1 MTTIRQWLFNRNVWA
16 YGLFWSWNVIFLAFL
31 LLGFAPTM
39 LPALISAVQAD
50 EVPAIFLIT
59 AAIVPLIPVVVVI
72 LGATVFRR
80 APGRL
85 FALGYGIEGPLMLVL
100 AIRLFAVRELTVVV
114 AVLLVIALLGL
125 FTYFGDLWDTRPE
138 ARGAWLNSLRVVG
151 LTLLVL
157 TGLYVGVWAAFYAFP
172 FAVLAVRGFSEF
184 LAEMPRMF
192 TAFWEEVFKGRIF
205 LALFGFL
212 GMTLFLY
219 SATLFMI
226 LPLAIPMLYLRAWWR
241 GFKTL
246 AAQRGAGLASGLAL
260 MACVVSLATVA
271 LTVRQPQQ
279 AAFNLLAQKP
289 QNIEAAR
296 SLAAQEDNLRAGLL
310 NAFLAQF
317 RYLGSVT
324 EMNHIREIYREIGW
338 GPEVTEQVQA
348 AYEWVARP
356 VLYEPVPELTGDRWA
371 FSRDSQEAAKLYAQ
385 FFDQPIVDGER
396 LSVINAVRSTWSPD
410 QARAAWQAVDDREV
424 RLLRQEINFTEHG
437 DWAEFELYEVYQNQ
451 TTARQEV
458 VYYFSLPETAVIT
471 GVWLG
476 NSADRADRFEYRVA
490 PRGAAQAVY
499 QSQVRVN
506 LDPALVEQIG
516 PRQYRLRVF
525 PIEPERV
532 DYEYEGVLIPT
543 TTRTAGAE
551 MHLWLTWRVLAA
563 NNAWPMPN
571 LAEKFNVYWD
581 TGTERL
587 FNGQT
592 LNLPAEAWLPANLA
606 ASGNTAAQAHRV
618 DFSNGQSV
626 VVRPLQPGE
635 VLQPP
640 ATLRLAVVLD
650 RSRSMVAR
658 AAEVEQALTALRT
671 YNLQPE
677 MYLTASDFRGEAPSR
692 APLARVQ
699 APDLFYFGGQNPAQ
713 LLQQFEQMRGE
724 AAYDAVLVLT
734 DDSGYE
740 LGPSTAPVPVIN
752 APVWMVHL
760 GGEYPLGYD
769 DATLEAIQASGGGVA
784 GSVEEALTRLMAAR
798 AGVQGARADVVDG
811 YVWQTLPTGLATPA
825 SDETFAPLA
834 ARQLI
839 LATLPNPHAV
849 ADRLEVLDGLH
860 KIAMQNGIVTPYS
873 SMIVLVNAEQHRM
886 LDDLENDADRF
897 EREFEEVGET
907 EPLNV
912 TGVPEPEE
920 WLLMGLAAVALAAWY
935 WRQRR
940 LATPAGRLG

>member
-1 MTTIRQWLFNRNVWA
+1 
-16 YGLFWSWNVIFLAFL
+16 
-31 LLGFAPTM
+31 
-39 LPALISAVQAD
+39 
-50 EVPAIFLIT
+50 
-59 AAIVPLIPVVVVI
+59 
-72 LGATVFRR
+72 
-80 APGRL
+80 
-85 FALGYGIEGPLMLVL
+85 
-100 AIRLFAVRELTVVV
+100 
-114 AVLLVIALLGL
+114 
-125 FTYFGDLWDTRPE
+125 LWDARPE
-138 ARGAWLNSLRVVG
+138 TRGAWWNSVRVVG

-157 TGLYVGVWAAFYAFP
+157 TGSYVGVWAAFYAFP
-172 FAVLAVRGFSEF
+172 FAVLAVRGLSDF
-184 LAEMPRMF
+184 LAELPRMF
-192 TAFWEEVFKGRIF
+192 RSFWEEVFRGRIF

-219 SATLFMI
+219 SATLFMV
-226 LPLAIPMLYLRAWWR
+226 LPIAIPALYLRAWWR

-246 AAQRGAGLASGLAL
+246 AAQRGARLAGGLAL
-260 MACVVSLATVA
+260 AACAVSVAAVA
-271 LTVRQPQQ
+271 LTLRQPQQ

-289 QNIEAAR
+289 QNMEAAR
-296 SLAAQEDNLRAGLL
+296 SLAAQEENLRTGLL
-310 NAFLAQF
+310 NAFLAQY
-317 RYLGSVT
+317 RYLGSAT
-324 EMNHIREIYREIGW
+324 EMYHILEIYQ
-338 GPEVTEQVQA
+338 EVGFTSETAEQVQA

-356 VLYEPVPELTGDRWA
+356 VLYEPVPEVTGDRWA
-371 FSRDSQEAAKLYAQ
+371 FSRDSQEAAKLYTQ

-396 LSVINAVRSTWSPD
+396 LTVINAVRSTWSTE

-424 RLLRQEINFTEHG
+424 RLLWQEINFTEHG

-458 VYYFSLPETAVIT
+458 VYYFSLPESAVIT

-476 NSADRADRFEYRVA
+476 NSADRASRFEYRVA

-532 DYEYEGVLIPT
+532 HYEYEGVLIPT

-551 MHLWLTWRVLAA
+551 MHLWLTWQVLAA
-563 NNAWPMPN
+563 NNAWPLPN

-581 TGTERL
+581 AGTVRL

-606 ASGNTAAQAHRV
+606 ASGNTTAQTHRV
-618 DFSNGQSV
+618 DFPNGQSV
-626 VVRPLQPGE
+626 VARPLLPGE
-635 VLQPP
+635 VPQPP
-640 ATLRLAVVLD
+640 ADLRLAVVLD
-650 RSRSMVAR
+650 RSRSMQTR
-658 AAEVEQALTALRT
+658 AAEVDQALATLRT
-671 YNLQPE
+671 FNLQPE
-677 MYLTASDFRGEAPSR
+677 MYLTASEFRGEAPSR
-692 APLARVQ
+692 APLARLQ

-784 GSVEEALTRLMAAR
+784 GSVEEALTRLLMAQS
-798 AGVQGARADVVDG
+798 GVQGTRADVVHG
-811 YVWQTLPTGLATPA
+811 YVWQTLPTSLAAPTP
-825 SDETFAPLA
+825 DETFAPLA

-860 KIAMQNGIVTPYS
+860 KIAVQNSIVTPYS
-873 SMIVLVNAEQHRM
+873 SMIVLVTPQQHRL

-920 WLLMGLAAVALAAWY
+920 WLLMGLAAVLLAAWY
-935 WRQRR
+935 WRQWRPV
-940 LATPAGRLG
+940 TSAGRLS

>member
-1 MTTIRQWLFNRNVWA
+1 MKTMSSWLLKKDIWA
-16 YGLFWSWNVIFLAFL
+16 YGLFWSWNIIFLAFL
-31 LLGFAPTM
+31 LLGFAPIV
-39 LPALISAVQAD
+39 LPSLLLAVEAG
-50 EVPAIFLIT
+50 EVPAVFLIT
-59 AAIVPLIPVVVVI
+59 AVILPFIPVLMVI

-85 FALGYGIEGPLMLVL
+85 FALGYGIEGPLMLLMAV
-100 AIRLFAVRELTVVV
+100 RLFAVRELTAVV

-125 FTYFGDLWDTRPE
+125 FTYFWDLWDTRPE
-138 ARGAWLNSLRVVG
+138 ARGAWLNGLRVVG
-151 LTLLVL
+151 LTLLLL
-157 TGLYVGVWAAFYAFP
+157 TGLYVGVWIAFYALP
-172 FAVLAVRGFSEF
+172 FAILALRGLNDF
-184 LAEMPRMF
+184 LGELPRMF
-192 TAFWEEVFKGRIF
+192 TSFWEEVFKGHIF

-219 SATLFMI
+219 SASLI
-226 LPLAIPMLYLRAWWR
+226 VLLPLAIPALYFRAWWR
-241 GFKTL
+241 GFRAL
-246 AAQRGAGLASGLAL
+246 AAQRGARLAGGLAL
-260 MACVVSLATVA
+260 VTGVVSVA
-271 LTVRQPQQ
+271 AVAFTLRQPQQ

-289 QNIEAAR
+289 QNMEQAR
-296 SLAAQEDNLRAGLL
+296 NLVAQEENLRAGLL

-317 RYLGSVT
+317 RYFGSVT
-324 EMNHIREIYREIGW
+324 EMYHIFEIYREVGFAS
-338 GPEVTEQVQA
+338 EVAEQVQT

-356 VLYEPVPELTGDRWA
+356 VLYEPVPEQTGDQWA
-371 FSRDSQEAAKLYAQ
+371 INRDSQHAAELYEQ
-385 FFDQPIVDGER
+385 FFDQPIVKGER
-396 LSVINAVRSTWSPD
+396 LAVINAVRSTWSPD
-410 QARAAWQAVDDREV
+410 QARAAWQAVDDREI

-451 TTARQEV
+451 TTTRQEV
-458 VYYFSLPETAVIT
+458 VYYFSLPESAVIT

-476 NSADRADRFEYRVA
+476 NSADRANRFEYRVA

-532 DYEYEGVLIPT
+532 NYEYEGVLFPT
-543 TTRTAGAE
+543 TTREPGPE
-551 MHLWLTWRVLAA
+551 MHLWLTWHVLAA

-581 TGTERL
+581 SNTVRL

-592 LNLPAEAWLPANLA
+592 LNLPEEAWLPANLA
-606 ASGNTAAQAHRV
+606 ASGNTAPQTHRV

-626 VVRPLQPGE
+626 VARPLQLGDVP
-635 VLQPP
+635 QPP
-640 ATLRLAVVLD
+640 ANLRLAVVLD
-650 RSRSMVAR
+650 RSRSMEAH
-658 AAEVEQALTALRT
+658 AAEVEQALNQLRV

-677 MYLTASDFRGEAPSR
+677 MYLTASEFRGEAPSR
-692 APLARVQ
+692 APLARLQ
-699 APDLFYFGGQNPAQ
+699 DPDLFYFGGQNPAQ

-769 DATLEAIQASGGGVA
+769 DATLEAIQASGGGVV

-798 AGVQGARADVVDG
+798 TGVQGARADVVDG
-811 YVWQTLPTGLATPA
+811 YVWQTLPTEVAAATP
-825 SDETFAPLA
+825 DEAFAPLA

-860 KIAMQNGIVTPYS
+860 KIAVQNSIVTPYS
-873 SMIVLVNAEQHRM
+873 SMIVLVTTEQQRL
-886 LDDLENDADRF
+886 LDNLENDADRF

-907 EPLNV
+907 QPLNV

-920 WLLMGLAAVALAAWY
+920 WLLMGLAGALLAAWY
-935 WRQRR
+935 WRKGRAAPQ
-940 LATPAGRLG
+940 LKRLG

>member
-1 MTTIRQWLFNRNVWA
+1 MKTIGQWLFKREIWA
-16 YGLFWSWNVIFLAFL
+16 YGLFWSWNIIFLAFL
-31 LLGFAPTM
+31 LLGFAPM
-39 LPALISAVQAD
+39 LLPTLLLAVEAG
-50 EVPAIFLIT
+50 EVPVVFLIT
-59 AAIVPLIPVVVVI
+59 AAVIPLIPVVVVI

-85 FALGYGIEGPLMLVL
+85 FALGYGIEGPLMLLMAV
-100 AIRLFAVRELTVVV
+100 RLFAVRELTAVV
-114 AVLLVIALLGL
+114 AVLLMIALLGL
-125 FTYFGDLWDTRPE
+125 FTYFWDLWDTRPE
-138 ARGAWLNSLRVVG
+138 ARGAWLNTARLVG

-157 TGLYVGVWAAFYAFP
+157 TGVYVGVWAAFYAFP
-172 FAVLAVRGFSEF
+172 FAVLAVRGLGDF
-184 LAEMPRMF
+184 LAELPRMF
-192 TAFWEEVFKGRIF
+192 KSFWEVVFRGQIF
-205 LALFGFL
+205 MALFGLL
-212 GMTLFLY
+212 GMTLFVY
-219 SATLFMI
+219 SATLFVL
-226 LPLAIPMLYLRAWWR
+226 LPLAIPVLYLRAWWR
-241 GFKTL
+241 GFRTL
-246 AAQRGAGLASGLAL
+246 VAQRGARLAGGLAL
-260 MACVVSLATVA
+260 AVCAVSVAAVA
-271 LTVRQPQQ
+271 LTIGQPQQ
-279 AAFNLLAQKP
+279 AAFNLLSEKP

-296 SLAAQEDNLRAGLL
+296 SLIAQEGNLRAGLL
-310 NAFLAQF
+310 NAFLAQS

-324 EMNHIREIYREIGW
+324 EMYHISEIYGQIGFDRK
-338 GPEVTEQVQA
+338 TAEQVQT

-356 VLYEPVPELTGDRWA
+356 VLYEPVPEQTGDRWA
-371 FSRDSQEAAKLYAQ
+371 INRDSQHAAELYEQ
-385 FFDQPIVDGER
+385 FFDQPIVKGER
-396 LSVINAVRSTWSPD
+396 LTVINAVRSTWSPD
-410 QARAAWQAVDDREV
+410 QARAAWQAVDDREI

-451 TTARQEV
+451 TTTRQEV
-458 VYYFSLPETAVIT
+458 VYYFSLPESAVIT

-476 NSADRADRFEYRVA
+476 NSADRASRFEYRVA

-499 QSQVRVN
+499 QAQVRVN

-532 DYEYEGVLIPT
+532 NYEYEGVLMPT
-543 TTRTAGAE
+543 TTREAGPE

-581 TGTERL
+581 AGTTRL
-587 FNGQT
+587 FNGQP
-592 LNLPAEAWLPANLA
+592 LNLPEEVWLPAHLA
-606 ASGNTAAQAHRV
+606 ASGNTAPQTHRV
-618 DFSNGQSV
+618 DFSSGQSV
-626 VVRPLQPGE
+626 VARPLQLGDVP
-635 VLQPP
+635 QPP
-640 ATLRLAVVLD
+640 ANLRLAVVLD
-650 RSRSMVAR
+650 RSRSMQAR
-658 AAEVEQALTALRT
+658 AAEVEQALNQLRT

-677 MYLTASDFRGEAPSR
+677 MYLTASEFRGETYSR
-692 APLARVQ
+692 APLARLQ
-699 APDLFYFGGQNPAQ
+699 PADLFYFGGQNPAQ
-713 LLQQFEQMRGE
+713 LLQQFELMRGE

-784 GSVEEALTRLMAAR
+784 SSVDEALARLMVAQN
-798 AGVQGARADVVDG
+798 GVQGARADVVDG
-811 YVWQTLPTGLATPA
+811 YVWQTLPTGSAA
-825 SDETFAPLA
+825 ASSDEAFAPLA

-860 KIAMQNGIVTPYS
+860 KIAVQNSIVTPYS
-873 SMIVLVNAEQHRM
+873 SMIVLVTTEQQRL

-897 EREFEEVGET
+897 DREFEEVGET
-907 EPLNV
+907 QPLNV

-920 WLLMGLAAVALAAWY
+920 WLLMGLAVGLLALWY
-935 WRQRR
+935 NRQRLTALKR
-940 LATPAGRLG
+940 VS